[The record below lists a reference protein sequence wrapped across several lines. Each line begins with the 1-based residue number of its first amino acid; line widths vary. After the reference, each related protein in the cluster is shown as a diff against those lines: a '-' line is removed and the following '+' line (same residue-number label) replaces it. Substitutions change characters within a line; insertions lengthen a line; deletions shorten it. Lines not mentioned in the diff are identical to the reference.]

1 MLRVRLID
9 RSPDAVPAPVL
20 PVPLTE
26 VFFVTRLRRYLI
38 TGLLVWLPIGVTLLV
53 VKLLVD
59 LMDQTLVVLP
69 EAYRPDR
76 LLGIHIP
83 GLGVVLSVLVV
94 LSTGVVMAH
103 FFGQQLLGAWEA
115 ILNRIPLV
123 RSIYSSVKQLSE
135 TLLSSGGQSFRK
147 VLLIEYPRKG
157 LWTLAFQTGIEVGE
171 AQAKTGEEVINVY
184 VPTTPNPT
192 SGFFLMVPR
201 RDAVELEMSV
211 DEGLKMIIS
220 MGVVVPKWRKESP
233 PSAADVAEMSPK
245 K

>member
-1 MLRVRLID
+1 M
-9 RSPDAVPAPVL
+9 
-20 PVPLTE
+20 
-26 VFFVTRLRRYLI
+26 TRLRRYLI
-38 TGLLVWLPIGVTLLV
+38 AGLLVWLPIGVTVLV

-76 LLGIHIP
+76 LLGFHIP

-103 FFGQQLLGAWEA
+103 FFGQQLLAAWEA

-123 RSIYSSVKQLSE
+123 RSIYSSVKQLSA

-157 LWTLAFQTGIEVGE
+157 LWTLAFQTGTDIGE
-171 AQAKTGEEVINVY
+171 AQAKTGEDVINVY

-201 RDAVELEMSV
+201 RDVVELDMSI

-220 MGVVVPKWRKESP
+220 MGVVVPIWNRDNP
-233 PSAADVAEMSPK
+233 PTTSDVAEILPK